1 MTKSSPSRENR
12 HNRRE
17 LFSARETIR
26 KNALK
31 ASTLAKRVSE
41 NIEKAKHT
49 IEHFKS
55 KTTLLNKDLQRLRSL
70 CLAQQEVF
78 KHQQETITLE
88 KSRNK
93 KAQHAMV
100 ECSATIRP
108 LNEAYRKLNLAF
120 LEQRDVIRNQQRL
133 LKEPMDVARTM
144 IALSNG
150 LCSHC
155 LDTRHVMV
163 TKRNVRY
170 SVECKACKNIVQ

>member
-17 LFSARETIR
+17 LSSARETIR

-31 ASTLAKRVSE
+31 ASTLAKRASE
-41 NIEKAKHT
+41 KIEKAKHT

-55 KTTLLNKDLQRLRSL
+55 KTTLLNKDLQRLRSRH
-70 CLAQQEVF
+70 LAAQEVL
-78 KHQQETITLE
+78 KLKRDEITLE
-88 KSRNK
+88 KSRNE
-93 KAQHAMV
+93 KARRDAA

-108 LNEAYRKLNLAF
+108 LNEAYRKLYLAF
-120 LEQRDVIRNQQRL
+120 LEQRDVIRNQQTL

-170 SVECKACKNIVQ
+170 SVECKACKSIVQ